1 MKIVSLGIKRVSY
14 PDLILDW
21 LFLDCGALSTAE
33 SSSLADGSNLEPADD
48 GRVDSSERKVGDK
61 VRGRG
66 WYSSFLARFVA
77 LFVEVWK

>member
-33 SSSLADGSNLEPADD
+33 SSSLADGSNLEPAVD
-48 GRVDSSERKVGDK
+48 GRVDFSERKLFSICLAVVG
-61 VRGRG
+61 R
-66 WYSSFLARFVA
+66 A
-77 LFVEVWK
+77 LSMSCDDFAVL